1 MSEKNRIL
9 VVEDEITTLKMVT
22 ESLKKENYAISIA
35 KNGKEAIMTCRQ
47 EKPDLILMDV
57 MMPEM
62 NGYQA
67 CREIKEQAEFADL
80 PIIFL
85 TSADTFADEQEG
97 LEAGAIDYLAKPV
110 NLTLLKMRVSNH
122 LEMKRKND
130 LVKAQKA
137 ELEEALTR
145 IKRLEGIITICM
157 YCKSIRNDKNSW
169 ERLEQYFEKH
179 SDARFSHGIC
189 DDCKALYFPSDRDPK
204 GQEPQT
210 ETG

>member
-1 MSEKNRIL
+1 MDEKSRIL
-9 VVEDEITTLKMVT
+9 VVDDEITTLTMVA
-22 ESLKKENYAISIA
+22 ESLKKENFDILIAHNGRQAIA
-35 KNGKEAIMTCRQ
+35 ACLQ
-47 EKPDLILMDV
+47 EKPDLVLMDV

-67 CREIKEQAEFADL
+67 CREIKKHVELADL

-110 NLTLLKMRVSNH
+110 NLTLLKMRVRNH
-122 LEMKRKND
+122 LEMKKKND
-130 LVKAQKA
+130 LVKQQKA
-137 ELEEALTR
+137 ELEAALAR
-145 IKRLEGIITICM
+145 IKRLEGIIPICM

-169 ERLEQYFEKH
+169 ERLEEYFEKH

-189 DDCKALYFPSDRDPK
+189 DKCKEIHFPPDSDATDRKTSDRH
-204 GQEPQT
+204 
-210 ETG
+210 